1 MGAMHILGL
10 LFVMSVAAESDP
22 RPANQG
28 EPVRVTKAET
38 PKGLGSEHEMGG
50 VFAPAL
56 MPRGAIAVYGLMGA
70 PDIGAGF
77 RQGFERVEF
86 EARLWFNYLLAS
98 FVLEAGGKMSVY
110 RTGKF
115 EFVPNFAI
123 GIETNSGTRYYDRIN
138 YSYVGLRPRAGLV
151 SSLHLT
157 DLFTALCILDMPW
170 SIPLTDRAAGG
181 RFTPTV
187 GLGGEFQ
194 LSPTMSALM
203 MGQFGLD
210 VVKEPLGVTQYRPAW
225 ALRIGLGFRL
235 FK

>member
-1 MGAMHILGL
+1 
-10 LFVMSVAAESDP
+10 MSVAAESDL
-22 RPANQG
+22 RPAGDG
-28 EPVRVTKAET
+28 EPVRVAKSEAS
-38 PKGLGSEHEMGG
+38 KGLGSDHEMGG
-50 VFAPAL
+50 VFAPAI

-77 RQGFERVEF
+77 RQGFDRVEF

-98 FVLEAGGKMSVY
+98 AVLEGGAKMSAY
-110 RTGKF
+110 RTGRF
-115 EFVPNFAI
+115 EFVPNFAL

-138 YSYVGLRPRAGLV
+138 FSYVALRPRAGLV
-151 SSLHLT
+151 SSLRLT
-157 DLFTALCILDMPW
+157 DLFTGLCIVDIPW

-210 VVKEPLGVTQYRPAW
+210 VVKEPLGVVQYRPAW